1 MNLIQ
6 NKWSVIILFL
16 IIGFSIF
23 SPGLFAGFLSDD
35 FGFLLEAKNYGW
47 SAFNHNFKDPFFI
60 PFSHVLGLIQ
70 YQIFGEN
77 AFAHHFI
84 QLLLHIINAY
94 LIYEILRS
102 FKNTKLA
109 FWSALFFL
117 ILPFQSE
124 AVIWLSGKSYVYAL
138 LFALLS
144 LKFYFKF
151 QDKCD
156 IKSGWIS
163 LLFMGLSMLSK
174 EFSYLLPFIIVSIEW
189 YRYNLL
195 PTKKY
200 LLAAFFGLAIILIA
214 RFIVLKDLSGGYGS
228 VHYNFSPTLV
238 FTHFGAYILKYIG
251 FIRFNSH
258 YIIPLISI
266 HLLGMALIQNFKT
279 HIRFIL
285 LILILFFLTLLP
297 VINLEITSW
306 NSIESDRYSYFANAI
321 YSIALA
327 STILFINFKT
337 VRIVALSLTTLF
349 FIFTSFLTSIN
360 WKNAGELSS
369 TFLNE
374 LVKIP
379 EENIILLN
387 VPDNLNGS
395 YVLRNGISQ
404 YLTFN
409 NIHKEIEIV
418 DFQSFSSKKGG
429 LEYKNGAFNEI
440 DAKWYYSNIKSNKPY
455 QYDYNST
462 SAVYTFYNGNFQ
474 KVK

>member
-1 MNLIQ
+1 M
-6 NKWSVIILFL
+6 V
-16 IIGFSIF
+16 
-23 SPGLFAGFLSDD
+23 
-35 FGFLLEAKNYGW
+35 
-47 SAFNHNFKDPFFI
+47 
-60 PFSHVLGLIQ
+60 
-70 YQIFGEN
+70 
-77 AFAHHFI
+77 
-84 QLLLHIINAY
+84 
-94 LIYEILRS
+94 
-102 FKNTKLA
+102 
-109 FWSALFFL
+109 
-117 ILPFQSE
+117 
-124 AVIWLSGKSYVYAL
+124 
-138 LFALLS
+138 
-144 LKFYFKF
+144 
-151 QDKCD
+151 
-156 IKSGWIS
+156 
-163 LLFMGLSMLSK
+163 LSMLSK
-174 EFSYLLPFIIVSIEW
+174 EFGYVLPLIIISIEW
-189 YRYNLL
+189 YRNNLSH
-195 PTKKY
+195 TKKY

-214 RFIVLKDLSGGYGS
+214 RFIVLKDLSGGYGAM
-228 VHYNFSPTLV
+228 HYNFSPTLV

-327 STILFINFKT
+327 LTILFINFKT

-349 FIFTSFLTSIN
+349 FIFTSLLTSIN
-360 WKNAGELSS
+360 WENAGELSS

-395 YVLRNGISQ
+395 YVLRNGIFQ

-409 NIHKEIEIV
+409 NIQKEIEIV

-440 DAKWYYSNIKSNKPY
+440 DAKWYYSIIKSNKPY
-455 QYDYNST
+455 QHDYNST